1 MINLSLGSDNG
12 FADDDSMQKELYKRV
27 NNAGIVLMT
36 AAGNSE
42 KSSDNNNYGGN
53 SLTSNP
59 DESMMSSPAIYES
72 NLSVASIDNTIAVQ
86 PYLSWKDEDGVEHNV
101 YYNNSSSGALKANF
115 DGNEEYPIY
124 AVDGVGTYDDYAK
137 VGFNNGYNNGKT
149 GFALVKRGEISF
161 ADKINNALSFSGVN
175 SQNEPYGVLGVIVY
189 DNDPNGTSL
198 ITMSTDGAAMSSAF
212 ISGKDGATIVEA
224 LEKGYEVKVSVK

>member
-1 MINLSLGSDNG
+1 MHKFHVSMKHLLIILLKPDADGGAQEGVLINALEDSLRLGADMINLSLGSDNG

-72 NLSVASIDNTIAVQ
+72 NLSVASI
-86 PYLSWKDEDGVEHNV
+86 G
-101 YYNNSSSGALKANF
+101 
-115 DGNEEYPIY
+115 
-124 AVDGVGTYDDYAK
+124 
-137 VGFNNGYNNGKT
+137 
-149 GFALVKRGEISF
+149 
-161 ADKINNALSFSGVN
+161 
-175 SQNEPYGVLGVIVY
+175 
-189 DNDPNGTSL
+189 
-198 ITMSTDGAAMSSAF
+198 
-212 ISGKDGATIVEA
+212 
-224 LEKGYEVKVSVK
+224 